1 MKTASA
7 ARTPQVFA
15 FLFCSVDG
23 FVEDAHRGLGWSTGE
38 PEVFTWH
45 RRRARQTPHIG
56 GMLLGRNTYD
66 HFAEYWPSA
75 EAFRTQPEIA
85 AFMETT
91 PKTVV
96 TNRPASL
103 ASWQGARAAEGSDLS
118 ALVEQLRTEQ
128 KADNDGDIAV
138 FGSSTVAAQLLERG
152 LLDELRILISPV
164 ALGRG
169 TRLFRGL
176 ESHVHLQAG
185 PTTTFP
191 SGAVLVTYAPENAG
205 AARW

>member
-45 RRRARQTPHIG
+45 RRRTRQTPHIG

-103 ASWQGARAAEGSDLS
+103 ASWQGARAAEERDLT

-128 KADNDGDIAV
+128 EADSGGEIAV
-138 FGSSTVAAQLLERG
+138 FGSSTLAAQLLERG

-169 TRLFRGL
+169 TRLFQGL

-205 AARW
+205 TA